1 MLRKQK
7 WIHLTGCVT
16 AVSYCTIF
24 GCTSNMEI
32 LWKLF
37 VLVNEISAKKKKRG
51 VFYILLYIFLHLRTN
66 FGGPFSALVTRI
78 ENFVCLVCSHYY
90 SNVNDSVAST
100 SFSKSL
106 KSRQNALHGQVML
119 CCAAL
124 LSKGRFVGFPFP
136 SWAVQLPPGALGAGL
151 EGNYFMWMKERQY
164 SSDVNCKWIS
174 LAWGVPFFTGPA
186 TDKFSIGN

>member
-16 AVSYCTIF
+16 AVSCCTIF

-37 VLVNEISAKKKKRG
+37 VLVNEISAKKNERG
-51 VFYILLYIFLHLRTN
+51 VFYILLYVFLHFRTK
-66 FGGPFSALVTRI
+66 FGGPFSALVTRLG
-78 ENFVCLVCSHYY
+78 NFVCLVVCSHYY
-90 SNVNDSVAST
+90 SGVNDSVAST

-119 CCAAL
+119 CCASQW
-124 LSKGRFVGFPFP
+124 SKGRYVGFLFP
-136 SWAVQLPPGALGAGL
+136 SWAVQLPHGALGAGL

-164 SSDVNCKWIS
+164 SSDVNCKLIS
-174 LAWGVPFFTGPA
+174 LAYTVFYKTSNW
-186 TDKFSIGN
+186 

>member
-1 MLRKQK
+1 MKSLQK
-7 WIHLTGCVT
+7 
-16 AVSYCTIF
+16 
-24 GCTSNMEI
+24 
-32 LWKLF
+32 
-37 VLVNEISAKKKKRG
+37 KKKKRG

-78 ENFVCLVCSHYY
+78 ENFICLVCSHYY

-136 SWAVQLPPGALGAGL
+136 SWAVRLPPGALGAGL
-151 EGNYFMWMKERQY
+151 EGNYFMWMKQRQY
-164 SSDVNCKWIS
+164 SSDVNCKLIS
-174 LAWGVPFFTGPA
+174 LAWDMPFFTRPA
-186 TDKFSIGN
+186 IDKFSIGN